1 MKKIIALLLAFT
13 LIFALAACEK
23 EAESSEPSPVPSS
36 SEPAPAKK
44 IGISMPTQSL
54 KRWERDGFDMKSKL
68 EDAGYTVELE
78 FAGDN
83 DVATQITQLE
93 AMISGGCE
101 VLVIAAIEGEAP
113 IEGEALVDVLE
124 GAKEKEI
131 PVIAYNRLIW
141 DSEAISYYVSFD
153 LFKSGLVLAEFIE
166 DALNLKN
173 TEGPFNI
180 EMIAGVP
187 SYFSVNINY
196 AGTMSV
202 LQPYIDE
209 GKLVIKSG
217 RNTREQCVIMDN
229 DTDEAQERMEELIAS
244 QGYGPEG
251 EKLDAVWCESD
262 SIAQGV
268 TKALLDAGYT
278 AGENFPII
286 VGHDCDIASV
296 KNILAGTQSMSA
308 FRDRRELV
316 SRAVAMVDSIL
327 RGEEPEVN
335 NTTDYV
341 SAFDTAIPSY
351 MCDPVVCTAE
361 NYKELLIES
370 GYYTEDELK

>member
-36 SEPAPAKK
+36 SEPAEPVPAKK

-54 KRWERDGFDMKSKL
+54 KSWERDGFDMKSKL

-101 VLVIAAIEGEAP
+101 VLVIAP
-113 IEGEALVDVLE
+113 IDTGSLVEVLE

-131 PVIAYNRLIW
+131 PVIAFDRMAIN
-141 DSEAISYYVSFD
+141 SEALSYYVSFD
-153 LFKSGLVLAEFIE
+153 YTKVGFVQATFIE

-173 TEGPFNI
+173 TEGSFNI
-180 EMIAGVP
+180 ELFLSDPGDL
-187 SYFSVNINY
+187 SVNIPY
-196 AGTMSV
+196 ASAMSV
-202 LQPYIDE
+202 LQSYLDE

-217 RNTREQCVIMDN
+217 QNTKERCAIRDN
-229 DTDEAQERMEELIAS
+229 DTDEAQERMEDLISS
-244 QGYGPEG
+244 QGYGPDG
-251 EKLDAVWCESD
+251 KKLDAVWCAND

-278 AGENFPII
+278 AGENFPLIT
-286 VGHDCDIASV
+286 GEDCEAASV
-296 KNILAGTQSMSA
+296 KNIVAGTQIMSA
-308 FRDRRELV
+308 FRDTRELV
-316 SRAVAMVDSIL
+316 SWVVDAVNSIVK
-327 RGEEPEVN
+327 GEKPEIN
-335 NTTDYV
+335 NVED
-341 SAFDTAIPSY
+341 FENGLGRKIPSY
-351 MCDPVVCTAE
+351 LCDPVVCTAE